1 MSKEW
6 YGGVV
11 MDARR
16 TVLLLDMLCG
26 SRASY
31 APGPGVEVRWFLSIL
46 ALSLASSKAALAAA
60 GVCVAGSQQ
69 QGKASGE
76 ACDVSPGLAC
86 IPLAEFWGLKFME
99 AGMSPPKWIPTRTH
113 GWEPSKPADNFGLPF
128 WIWEIQRTPVV
139 RTNR

>member
-69 QGKASGE
+69 QGMKASGE
-76 ACDVSPGLAC
+76 AYDDSPGLAC
-86 IPLAEFWGLKFME
+86 MPPRRVLGLE
-99 AGMSPPKWIPTRTH
+99 VH
-113 GWEPSKPADNFGLPF
+113 GGGHVDSASQSSNNWSKVYLC
-128 WIWEIQRTPVV
+128 TL
-139 RTNR
+139 T

>member
-1 MSKEW
+1 MKFSSASLPRFELDLNADDGRPSAMPLEA
-6 YGGVV
+6 GG
-11 MDARR
+11 
-16 TVLLLDMLCG
+16 
-26 SRASY
+26 RASY
-31 APGPGVEVRWFLSIL
+31 APGPGVRWFLSIL

-99 AGMSPPKWIPTRTH
+99 AGMSPPSWIPTRTH
-113 GWEPSKPADNFGLPF
+113 GWEPSKQAIILACLSGFGKF
-128 WIWEIQRTPVV
+128 SGHQ
-139 RTNR
+139 